1 MKKIIFILI
10 AILAFSCQDEYIEEF
25 ETQLKEP
32 IQEVNTP
39 QPSPTFK
46 LHKESYLNQRSGIT
60 FWWYSG
66 WGFGSNLDVN
76 NGYFGGGQ
84 AYHDVNGDGFQDI
97 LVTYHTTDNGS
108 IVQWFINDG
117 KNEKFIPSTNYINGD
132 TKGLNSHRILKTD
145 VNNDGLADFILL
157 GVDERVQ
164 GDYTGNFTVLI
175 GKVNGT
181 FDIKDLPNPNRLWFH
196 NGSVGDL
203 NGDGFVDVITQG
215 LIWIGDGKGNFTN
228 SNINLNSY
236 FTTPDN
242 SILVYEIAD
251 FDKDGW
257 NDVYL
262 GSAPIRNPN
271 VVILNNKGVF
281 NQSNKK
287 IELPFDSK
295 HGIYDIGIYDIDGDN
310 DLDIIEYKVDESTN
324 IGKLFTYINND
335 LTFTYVPNYIQNSED
350 GGFLNG
356 SVDKQNWGS
365 FKFDDI
371 DRDGKDEIVVQNFH
385 DGYNPSD
392 NNLVYNCLK
401 KVDGVW
407 KKTFIKLGN

>member
-10 AILAFSCQDEYIEEF
+10 SILAFSCQDEYIEEF
-25 ETQLKEP
+25 ETQLNEP

-60 FWWYSG
+60 FWWYDG
-66 WGFGSNLDVN
+66 RTHLNVD

-97 LVTYHTTDNGS
+97 LVTHHLNDNES
-108 IVQWFINDG
+108 FVKWFINDG
-117 KNEKFIPSTNYINGD
+117 KNEKFTPSTNYINGD

-181 FDIKDLPNPNRLWFH
+181 FDIKELPNPERYWFH
-196 NGSVGDL
+196 NGSAGDL
-203 NGDGFVDVITQG
+203 DGDGFVDVITQG

-281 NQSNKK
+281 NQLNKK

-295 HGIYDIGIYDIDGDN
+295 NGIYDIGIYDIDGDT
-310 DLDIIEYKVDESTN
+310 DLDIIEYKVDTSTD
-324 IGKLFTYINND
+324 IGKLFTYINNE

-356 SVDKQNWGS
+356 SADRRNWGS
-365 FKFDDI
+365 FKFDDL
-371 DRDGKDEIVVQNFH
+371 DGDGKDEIVVQNFH
-385 DGYNPSD
+385 DGYNPHD

-407 KKTFIKLGN
+407 KKTFIKLGK

>member
-10 AILAFSCQDEYIEEF
+10 AILVFSCQDEYIEEF
-25 ETQLKEP
+25 KTQIKEP

-60 FWWYSG
+60 FWWYAG
-66 WGFGSNLDVN
+66 WGFGSNLDVSS
-76 NGYFGGGQ
+76 GYFGGGQ

-117 KNEKFIPSTNYINGD
+117 KNDKFKADTKFINGN
-132 TKGLNSHRILKTD
+132 TRGLNSHRILKTD

-157 GVDERVQ
+157 GVDERIQ

-175 GKVNGT
+175 GKSNGT

-196 NGSVGDL
+196 NGSAGDL

-215 LIWIGDGKGNFTN
+215 FLWWGDGTGNFTN

-257 NDVYL
+257 NDLYL

-310 DLDIIEYKVDESTN
+310 DLDIIEYKGDGSTN

-335 LTFTYVPNYIQNSED
+335 STFTYVPNYIQNSED

-365 FKFDDI
+365 FKFDDL
-371 DRDGKDEIVVQNFH
+371 DGDGKDEIVVQNFH
-385 DGYNPSD
+385 DGYNPHD

-407 KKTFIKLGN
+407 KKTFIKVGK